1 MDRICPEE
9 EQAMDTVT
17 LTLSDMY
24 GLALRVLTKSGTGED
39 NAGHVAT
46 ALSVAESD
54 GLSGHGLSRLPGY
67 AAQVRSG
74 KVDGRAVPVALD
86 RPDKAVVQVNAKDGF
101 AFPAIAMAI
110 DRMAP
115 LAQKYGISAAAI
127 AHSHHCGALGYH
139 VERLAERGLVGIMF
153 ANSPAAIA
161 PWGGSRALF
170 GTNPIAF
177 AAPRSTGTPLV
188 IDLSLSKVARGKIM
202 VAAQQGEAIPE
213 GWAVDSAGRPTTNA
227 KDAMAGTMLP
237 MGDAKGSALVLMV
250 EILAA
255 TLTGASYGYEASSF
269 FEAEG
274 KPPRVGQ
281 TMIAIDPGATVDVFT
296 GNGFAGR
303 IETLISQIRMQPGT
317 HIPGANREARRR
329 DARHSGV
336 KIPAELHRQLTMLA
350 GG

>member
-1 MDRICPEE
+1 MNFIRPEE
-9 EQAMDTVT
+9 EQKMDSVT

-24 GLALRVLTKSGTGED
+24 SLAKRVLMKSGTSEE

-54 GLSGHGLSRLPGY
+54 GLAGHGLSRLPSY

-74 KVDGRAVPVALD
+74 KVNGRAVPVVTE
-86 RPDKAVVQVNAKDGF
+86 RPDRAVVQVNAKDGF
-101 AFPAIAMAI
+101 AFPAISTAI
-110 DRMAP
+110 DKMVP

-127 AHSHHCGALGYH
+127 AYSHHCGALGYH

-161 PWGGSRALF
+161 PWGGNKALF

-177 AAPRSTGTPLV
+177 GAPRNTGTPLV
-188 IDLSLSKVARGKIM
+188 IDMSLSKVARGKIM
-202 VAAQQGEAIPE
+202 VAAQKGEPIPE

-227 KDAMAGTMLP
+227 QAAMAGTMLP
-237 MGDAKGSALVLMV
+237 MGDAKGAALVMMV

-255 TLTGASYGYEASSF
+255 TMTGASYGYEASSF
-269 FEAEG
+269 FDAEG

-281 TMIAIDPGATVDVFT
+281 MIIAIDPGATVDVFT

-303 IETLISQIRMQPGT
+303 IETLISQIKIQQGT
-317 HIPGANREARRR
+317 HIPGTGRETKRREARFK
-329 DARHSGV
+329 GV
-336 KIPAELHRQLTMLA
+336 QVPAQLHHQLTMLS